1 MFKVAIKM
9 NLITKI
15 SNRAMQNV
23 TVVKLKRQKQ
33 EISQIKLLKL
43 KIPNTGTLQALY
55 TFQGVNIVVGL

>member
-15 SNRAMQNV
+15 SNYTMQNS
-23 TVVKLKRQKQ
+23 TVIKFKRQKQ

>member
-1 MFKVAIKM
+1 M

-15 SNRAMQNV
+15 SNYTMQNS
-23 TVVKLKRQKQ
+23 TVIKFKRQKQ

>member
-1 MFKVAIKM
+1 M

-15 SNRAMQNV
+15 SNYTMQNI
-23 TVVKLKRQKQ
+23 TVIKFKRQKQ